1 MPSSPSCRGQERAAS
16 SSPKDRGASTSPTT
30 SAIKTV
36 QGILA
41 TLQVRHCTEANIL
54 FPSQNIFSIHQIFC
68 QAGQLSLNQLV
79 ALQSSAPLLPSPW
92 SLPSLGAVSAV
103 SPDSGASSVQQLYL
117 QQQQHALQQSLHTL
131 LPLHPQLHT
140 TGQTHTLLLQ
150 NQVRK
155 LLHGQNI

>member
-1 MPSSPSCRGQERAAS
+1 M
-16 SSPKDRGASTSPTT
+16 
-30 SAIKTV
+30 
-36 QGILA
+36 
-41 TLQVRHCTEANIL
+41 
-54 FPSQNIFSIHQIFC
+54 
-68 QAGQLSLNQLV
+68 SLNQLV